1 MACALVFLYSGE
13 NDNSDQKNVYSIDAR
28 LKAKA
33 DFFLDI
39 MAKGEFDTF
48 FPAAT
53 REYAPRVEEIWKD
66 PAIQATYQRS
76 ESHMLPNVA
85 KHFLNKV
92 MVSDLFYTFTTTS
105 SLYIPM
111 QYEYMVLLRCYSKV
125 PSIDGVHGYKF
136 STKNLL
142 LEICSTQIWK
152 AF

>member
-1 MACALVFLYSGE
+1 
-13 NDNSDQKNVYSIDAR
+13 
-28 LKAKA
+28 
-33 DFFLDI
+33 

-142 LEICSTQIWK
+142 LEICSAQIWK